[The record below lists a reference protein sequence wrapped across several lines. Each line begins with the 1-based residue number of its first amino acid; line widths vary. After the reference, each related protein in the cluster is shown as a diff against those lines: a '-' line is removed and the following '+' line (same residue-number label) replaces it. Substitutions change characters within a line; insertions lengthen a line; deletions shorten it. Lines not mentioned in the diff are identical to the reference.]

1 MMKLTKDAMLV
12 AAGALGVLA
21 YQRYGNK
28 VKNNALKMMDN
39 TMDKMSKKMN

>member
-1 MMKLTKDAMLV
+1 MKLTKDAMLIV
-12 AAGALGVLA
+12 AGALGVLA